1 MYQLALSE
9 SVTRI
14 TLSFENQTLNT
25 KPNDPGA
32 LIGKPMTRK
41 EDLRLLTGRGR
52 YSDDVSLP
60 QQAYAAIVRSPHAH
74 AEILSIDAGAALA
87 LPGVLAVYTFADLEA
102 DGVKPIAPDYTF
114 MGPVEVQRTMPDV
127 VLENIDGSPMYD
139 SPYHLLARDRAR
151 FAGQSV
157 AMLVAESAMIAKDGA
172 ELVAVDYATLPA
184 VTDTRRAAKP
194 DAPRLWEHAASNICL
209 DSEHGDKAGTD
220 AAFEKA
226 AHVVRFETWISR
238 VTGVPMEPRTAVGV
252 YDAASGRYT
261 LYAGSGGTNRQKM
274 EIAGI
279 LGVTPDKVRVV
290 AWDIGGNFG
299 TKNSLYPEF
308 PLLCW
313 ASRKLGRPVK
323 WTCERSEGFVSDYQG
338 RDLAVD
344 AELALDAEGR
354 FLALRLSNLS
364 NLGAHVASIIPLRKG
379 VTMMTGQ
386 YRIPVAYVRARGV
399 LSNTP
404 ATIPYR
410 SAGRPEAIY
419 ILERLIELAARR
431 TGIDANELRRRNLV
445 TQHEQPYRNAAGV
458 TYDGGDYVRSM
469 DIALSISDWAG
480 FPARREQSRRRGM
493 LRGIGAA
500 NYIEI
505 TMGFPREWSQI
516 TVRPES
522 RDEGEIEVVV
532 GTLSSGQGHETSFT
546 QCVSDWMGVP
556 FERVRLVQGDTDR
569 VPVGGGSHSGRSMR
583 MAGFVMGK
591 ASQAV
596 IERGRSVAAHLLEAA
611 AADIEFANGRF
622 AVKGTD
628 RSIGLFEVAVAAVSS
643 PDMPEALQGPLGAQH
658 EELFKVGG
666 FPYGTQICEV
676 EIDPE
681 TGVVQIVR
689 YTAVDDVGRAIN
701 PLILDGQTHGAM
713 VQGAGQILGEH
724 CHYDPESGQLLA
736 GSLLDYPLSRADQFP
751 SFVTE
756 LMEIPSPS
764 NPLGVRAGG
773 EGGTTPALAVV
784 TNAIVDALS
793 GLGIEHIEMPATPDR
808 VWRTIRQ
815 ARAR

>member
-1 MYQLALSE
+1 MTHPDSA
-9 SVTRI
+9 
-14 TLSFENQTLNT
+14 
-25 KPNDPGA
+25 A
-32 LIGKPMTRK
+32 LIGKPVTRK
-41 EDLRLLTGRGR
+41 EDLRLLTGKGR

-74 AEILSIDAGAALA
+74 AEILSIDASAALA
-87 LPGVLAVYTFADLEA
+87 LPGVLAVYTFAELSA
-102 DGVKPIAPDYTF
+102 DGIKPIAPDYTF

-127 VLENIDGSPMYD
+127 VLENIDGSPMYE
-139 SPYHLLARDRAR
+139 SPYHLLAHDRAR
-151 FAGQSV
+151 FAGQSIAMVV
-157 AMLVAESAMIAKDGA
+157 ATSAMIAKDAA
-172 ELVAVDYATLPA
+172 EAVVVDYRTLPA
-184 VTDTRRAAKP
+184 VTDTRAAAKP
-194 DAPRLWEHAASNICL
+194 DAPRLWEHAKSNICL
-209 DSEHGDKAGTD
+209 DSEHGDKAETD
-220 AAFEKA
+220 AAFAKA

-238 VTGVPMEPRTAVGV
+238 VTGVPMEPRTAVGA

-274 EIAGI
+274 EISGI
-279 LGVTPDKVRVV
+279 LGVPPDKVRVV

-313 ASRKLGRPVK
+313 ASRKLNRPVK
-323 WTCERSEGFVSDYQG
+323 WTCERSEGILSDYQG

-344 AELALDAEGR
+344 AELALDADGR

-431 TGIDANELRRRNLV
+431 TGIEANELRRRNLV
-445 TQHEQPYRNAAGV
+445 TQSEQPYRNAAGV
-458 TYDGGDYVRSM
+458 TYDGGEYVRSM
-469 DIALSISDWAG
+469 DIALTLSDWAG
-480 FPARREQSRRRGM
+480 FPARREQSRQRGM
-493 LRGIGAA
+493 LRGIGLA
-500 NYIEI
+500 NYIEV
-505 TMGFPREWSQI
+505 TMGFPREWSQV

-522 RDEGEIEVVV
+522 REEGEIEVVV

-583 MAGFVMGK
+583 MGGFVMGK

-596 IERGRSVAAHLLEAA
+596 IEKGRAVAAHLLEAA
-611 AADIEFANGRF
+611 ATDIEFSKGRY

-628 RSIGLFEVAVAAVSS
+628 RSVGLFEVAVAAVSS
-643 PDMPEALQGPLGAQH
+643 PNIPEALQGPLTAQH

-666 FPYGTQICEV
+666 YPYGTQVCEV
-676 EIDPE
+676 EIDPA
-681 TGVVQIVR
+681 TGVVQIIG
-689 YTAVDDVGRAIN
+689 YAAVDDVGRAIN

-724 CHYDPESGQLLA
+724 CYYDPESGQLLA

-756 LMEIPSPS
+756 LMEVPSPS

-784 TNAIVDALS
+784 TSAIVDALS
-793 GLGIEHIEMPATPDR
+793 EFGIEHIEMPATPDR
-808 VWRTIRQ
+808 VWRAIRQ
-815 ARAR
+815 ARTRHPA